1 MGLYEFHKNGRERG
15 PEVCE
20 SIFQTR
26 DDTHGRVDIELLNDT
41 PGTVD
46 RMRAKNRKNGR
57 PKKADGR
64 RIFEPEREK
73 REKAENLKKIENKF
87 EKGVAFFREM
97 EYNVADVCKGDEVT
111 DCSLAGEGTVMDH
124 VRQSD
129 DGSRSVM
136 QGKSQASRT

>member
-1 MGLYEFHKNGRERG
+1 MKKSFRFLL
-15 PEVCE
+15 VA
-20 SIFQTR
+20 IFTACLLAMSALAVSVEYRAEAVSGVDNAFDMYVNVKSENPVASFATR
-26 DDTHGRVDIELLNDT
+26 IIYNNEILQ
-41 PGTVD
+41 P
-46 RMRAKNRKNGR
+46 
-57 PKKADGR
+57 ADY
-64 RIFEPEREK
+64 
-73 REKAENLKKIENKF
+73 
-87 EKGVAFFREM
+87 

>member
-1 MGLYEFHKNGRERG
+1 MKGRN
-15 PEVCE
+15 
-20 SIFQTR
+20 
-26 DDTHGRVDIELLNDT
+26 DTHGN
-41 PGTVD
+41 VD
-46 RMRAKNRKNGR
+46 RTQAKNGENGR
-57 PKKADGR
+57 TKKTDGSW
-64 RIFEPEREK
+64 IFERK
-73 REKAENLKKIENKF
+73 RQKGRKKKKLKKIEKKF
-87 EKGVAFFREM
+87 EKGVAFFEEM

>member
-1 MGLYEFHKNGRERG
+1 MKNGENER
-15 PEVCE
+15 
-20 SIFQTR
+20 
-26 DDTHGRVDIELLNDT
+26 L
-41 PGTVD
+41 
-46 RMRAKNRKNGR
+46 
-57 PKKADGR
+57 KKADGR
-64 RIFEPEREK
+64 RFFEPSRQK
-73 REKAENLKKIENKF
+73 QGKAKKLKKIEKKF
-87 EKGVAFFREM
+87 EKGVAFFRKM

>member
-1 MGLYEFHKNGRERG
+1 MEAEKSKRGL
-15 PEVCE
+15 
-20 SIFQTR
+20 
-26 DDTHGRVDIELLNDT
+26 
-41 PGTVD
+41 
-46 RMRAKNRKNGR
+46 KNREAG
-57 PKKADGR
+57 KKR
-64 RIFEPEREK
+64 TEK
-73 REKAENLKKIENKF
+73 KKLKKIEKNFK
-87 EKGVAFFREM
+87 KRVAIIRKI

>member
-1 MGLYEFHKNGRERG
+1 MGSGQITDEEEKTQKNE
-15 PEVCE
+15 
-20 SIFQTR
+20 
-26 DDTHGRVDIELLNDT
+26 
-41 PGTVD
+41 
-46 RMRAKNRKNGR
+46 KNFK
-57 PKKADGR
+57 
-64 RIFEPEREK
+64 
-73 REKAENLKKIENKF
+73 
-87 EKGVAFFREM
+87 KGVAIIRKI

>member
-1 MGLYEFHKNGRERG
+1 MRMKNGENER
-15 PEVCE
+15 
-20 SIFQTR
+20 
-26 DDTHGRVDIELLNDT
+26 L
-41 PGTVD
+41 
-46 RMRAKNRKNGR
+46 
-57 PKKADGR
+57 KKADDR
-64 RIFEPEREK
+64 RIFERRRQKE
-73 REKAENLKKIENKF
+73 EKAEKFKKDEKSF
-87 EKGVAFFREM
+87 EKGVAFFLEM

>member
-1 MGLYEFHKNGRERG
+1 MEAEKSKRGL
-15 PEVCE
+15 
-20 SIFQTR
+20 
-26 DDTHGRVDIELLNDT
+26 
-41 PGTVD
+41 
-46 RMRAKNRKNGR
+46 KNREAG
-57 PKKADGR
+57 KKR
-64 RIFEPEREK
+64 TEK
-73 REKAENLKKIENKF
+73 KKLKKIEKNFK
-87 EKGVAFFREM
+87 KGVAIFREM

>member
-1 MGLYEFHKNGRERG
+1 MRLYKLNKKRQIGESK
-15 PEVCE
+15 VCE
-20 SIFQTR
+20 SIFQHANDTR
-26 DDTHGRVDIELLNDT
+26 GYVDIDRRNDTHGYVDKT
-41 PGTVD
+41 G
-46 RMRAKNRKNGR
+46 AKNEKNGR
-57 PKKADGR
+57 PKKADGS
-64 RIFEPEREK
+64 RIFERK
-73 REKAENLKKIENKF
+73 RQKEEKAKKLKKIEKKF

>member
-1 MGLYEFHKNGRERG
+1 MGEK
-15 PEVCE
+15 
-20 SIFQTR
+20 
-26 DDTHGRVDIELLNDT
+26 
-41 PGTVD
+41 
-46 RMRAKNRKNGR
+46 MRKNGST
-57 PKKADGR
+57 KKASATW
-64 RIFEPEREK
+64 IFERRGQKSRETK
-73 REKAENLKKIENKF
+73 KLKKIEKKF
-87 EKGVAFFREM
+87 EKGVAFFEEM

>member
-1 MGLYEFHKNGRERG
+1 MRIKNGENER
-15 PEVCE
+15 
-20 SIFQTR
+20 
-26 DDTHGRVDIELLNDT
+26 L
-41 PGTVD
+41 
-46 RMRAKNRKNGR
+46 
-57 PKKADGR
+57 KKADDR
-64 RIFEPEREK
+64 RIFERR
-73 REKAENLKKIENKF
+73 REKAENFKKDEKSF
-87 EKGVAFFREM
+87 EKGVAIIRKI

>member
-1 MGLYEFHKNGRERG
+1 MEAEKSKRGL
-15 PEVCE
+15 
-20 SIFQTR
+20 
-26 DDTHGRVDIELLNDT
+26 
-41 PGTVD
+41 
-46 RMRAKNRKNGR
+46 KNREAG
-57 PKKADGR
+57 KKR
-64 RIFEPEREK
+64 TK
-73 REKAENLKKIENKF
+73 KKKLKKIEKKF
-87 EKGVAFFREM
+87 KKGVAIIRKI

>member
-1 MGLYEFHKNGRERG
+1 MKNGENER
-15 PEVCE
+15 
-20 SIFQTR
+20 
-26 DDTHGRVDIELLNDT
+26 L
-41 PGTVD
+41 
-46 RMRAKNRKNGR
+46 
-57 PKKADGR
+57 KKADGR
-64 RIFEPEREK
+64 RIFERRREK
-73 REKAENLKKIENKF
+73 EEKAENLKKIENKF